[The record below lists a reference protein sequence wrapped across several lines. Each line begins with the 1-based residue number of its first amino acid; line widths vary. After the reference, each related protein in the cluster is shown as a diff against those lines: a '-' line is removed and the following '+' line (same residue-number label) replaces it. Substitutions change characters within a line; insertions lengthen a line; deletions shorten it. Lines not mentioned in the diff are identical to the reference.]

1 MPMPEVRTPLQW
13 TVIANPFPGQRAPS
27 GRWAV
32 FQEGARFVAAL
43 LDPSRQSREA
53 LVVRRSAGLLSA
65 SGVDPVERF
74 RQLHRALSGTEGA
87 SLAIVEL
94 DADRSRLAFYGLGSI
109 RARIDA
115 GGDSVWL
122 ESAPGLLGV
131 GRSVVPPR
139 VDASWPPDAALLLVS
154 DGVVERWPLD
164 AIPPVGATPPEVFA
178 AEVTALLGRLPDD
191 GVMLVLRA

>member
-1 MPMPEVRTPLQW
+1 MPMPEVRTSLQW

-32 FQEGARFVAAL
+32 FQEGGRIVAAL
-43 LDPSRQSREA
+43 LDPCRQSREA
-53 LVVRRSAGLLSA
+53 LVVGRSAALLSA
-65 SGVDPVERF
+65 PGVDPAERF
-74 RQLHRALSGTEGA
+74 HRLHRALSGTQGA

-94 DADRSRLAFYGLGSI
+94 DADRSRLSFYGLGAI

-115 GGDSVWL
+115 SGDSIWL

-131 GRSVVPPR
+131 GRPVIPSR

-164 AIPPVGATPPEVFA
+164 TIPPAAAMPPEVFA